1 MRFGLDVC
9 ALTTILHFYVMM
21 SNIQGN
27 ALTIEWSEEK
37 NRILLQE
44 RGVSFEMVVEK
55 IADKKILS
63 DSAYPNSEKYPHQR
77 IFIVV
82 VDGYCYVVPY
92 VQDETKIFLK
102 TIYPGRAATKKYLR
116 KEGK

>member
-1 MRFGLDVC
+1 MYVC
-9 ALTTILHFYVMM
+9 VLTTILHFYIMII
-21 SNIQGN
+21 NIQGN

-55 IADKKILS
+55 IADKEILS
-63 DSAYPNSEKYPHQR
+63 DSEHPNSEKYSHQR
-77 IFIVV
+77 IFIVAI
-82 VDGYCYVVPY
+82 DGYCYVVPY

-102 TIYPGRAATKKYLR
+102 TIYPSRAATKKYLK
-116 KEGK
+116 KEEK